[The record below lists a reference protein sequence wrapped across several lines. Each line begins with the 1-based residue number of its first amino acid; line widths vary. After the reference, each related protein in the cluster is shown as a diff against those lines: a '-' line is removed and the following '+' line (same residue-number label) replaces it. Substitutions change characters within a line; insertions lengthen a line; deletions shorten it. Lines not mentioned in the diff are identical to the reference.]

1 MSAVFDLSCLSRTS
15 VPESKLSHDRP
26 SQPRFCRQNAD
37 LIRGKNLALRAKKH
51 MSYGRIC
58 FRFFEVSKR
67 PKVERHVSSFRRRAK
82 VKGQGSRV
90 EFGENVFYV
99 FSTASAESW
108 NKTVLYCCR
117 VRELALRHSG
127 DGTARKLVELSRR
140 KWCFLC
146 FFLPNNFRKINYN

>member
-51 MSYGRIC
+51 MSYCIHSPFVCRLL
-58 FRFFEVSKR
+58 RTR
-67 PKVERHVSSFRRRAK
+67 M
-82 VKGQGSRV
+82 
-90 EFGENVFYV
+90 ENVFFV

-108 NKTVLYCCR
+108 NKTV
-117 VRELALRHSG
+117 VG
-127 DGTARKLVELSRR
+127 
-140 KWCFLC
+140 
-146 FFLPNNFRKINYN
+146 FRPA